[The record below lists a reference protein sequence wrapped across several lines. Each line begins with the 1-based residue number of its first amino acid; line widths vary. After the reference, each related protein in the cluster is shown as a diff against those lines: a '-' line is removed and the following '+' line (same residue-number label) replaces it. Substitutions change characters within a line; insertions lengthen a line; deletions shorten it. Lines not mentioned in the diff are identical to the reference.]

1 MTITQKSE
9 KLPIGT
15 QVDLMIICEKCPNP
29 KLEINGIGMYE
40 GNALRNKI
48 ISITCE
54 NKLICKR
61 LVAMYEGMR
70 DDGERIS
77 EQNTNV

>member
-1 MTITQKSE
+1 MTATQKSE

-29 KLEINGIGMYE
+29 NLEIGGIGIYE
-40 GNALRNKI
+40 GNALRDRI
-48 ISITCE
+48 ISITCK

-61 LVAMYEGMR
+61 LVEMYEGMG
-70 DDGERIS
+70 DDGKRIS
-77 EQNTNV
+77 Q